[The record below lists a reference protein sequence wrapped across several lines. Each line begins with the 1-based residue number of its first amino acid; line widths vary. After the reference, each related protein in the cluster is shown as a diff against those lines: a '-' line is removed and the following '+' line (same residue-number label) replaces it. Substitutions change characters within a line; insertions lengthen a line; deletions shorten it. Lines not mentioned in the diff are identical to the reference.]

1 MQHVSDLHPKFALRH
16 TMCGSMADIQS
27 AMAETCP
34 SLADC
39 TLMCVDG
46 YARRADDC
54 YVCQCVQPEFGQ
66 YRQLVAALVH
76 VGIYDFYKQFQ
87 MVKIR
92 TY

>member
-1 MQHVSDLHPKFALRH
+1 MLCRGQYESGRVSE
-16 TMCGSMADIQS
+16 S
-27 AMAETCP
+27 ANETVAPMAETCP

-66 YRQLVAALVH
+66 YRQLVAALVY

-87 MVKIR
+87 IVKIR